1 MADFTWYLNRQG
13 PRGNKGEKGDPGN
26 DGLTPTF
33 STGVNTGTTYTLVI
47 DSGDGNT
54 FETPNL
60 MPTFTYQNGTY
71 LRYDMANDRY
81 VAAPADKAKDGGY
94 GEVILATDED
104 EAEDTDAVSFGLLQ
118 DYVENHGGGGG
129 VSFTTG
135 NAIEL
140 TSQNVLNVK
149 IDNDT
154 VQVNQNNELEVPGF
168 DEVASAVEAIVDGES
183 DIFDD
188 YYTKT
193 EVDQLIQ
200 TGGQFT
206 TGNGVDLTG
215 GVLSA
220 KVDGT
225 TISFDNSGNLTVIGG
240 GGGGGTTYTAGN
252 GIEISSANVIS
263 TKVDGT
269 SIGINASGQLE
280 FINGA
285 GYITSA
291 ALSGYATQTW
301 VGNQGYLTSISSS
314 DVTTALGYTPYS
326 ASNPD
331 GYTSNVGTVTSVNNT
346 NPDSNGNVTL
356 SIPDISH
363 MVTDNTAQTISAKK
377 TFNDDIVINGTKC
390 IYYKNSSN
398 NECLMIGKVSSNVQG
413 FGHINVGYVQ
423 DALKLVG
430 KNARPT
436 YTPNGGTETNIALYS
451 DIPGTMTGASAGYAG
466 TSGLVPT
473 PAAGDNEKF
482 LCGDGTWQTVSG
494 GGGTTYTATS
504 PIEIT
509 SNDISISYDSSTL
522 DVANGALKVKDDTFI
537 TETSLETVHCVIE
550 TSQTNLLPSWYRL
563 YDDGWVEQGGIN
575 NTAGSTIFFLKSF
588 VNSNY
593 TLPIEHTNKTTTSF
607 TMTNTGDWFAAGF
620 EGV

>member
-71 LRYDMANDRY
+71 IRYDMANDRY

-140 TSQNVLNVK
+140 TNQNVLNVK

-225 TISFDNSGNLTVIGG
+225 TIDFDSSGNLTVIGG
-240 GGGGGTTYTAGN
+240 GGGGGGTTYTAGTAVD
-252 GIEISSANVIS
+252 ITDDTISV
-263 TKVDGT
+263 KVDGT
-269 SIGINASGQLE
+269 SIGVNLSNELE
-280 FINGA
+280 FIGT
-285 GYITSA
+285 IPA
-291 ALSGYATQTW
+291 AQVQSDW
-301 VGNQGYLTSISSS
+301 NEVDSSS
-314 DVTTALGYTPYS
+314 KAYILNKPT
-326 ASNPD
+326 
-331 GYTSNVGTVTSVNNT
+331 
-346 NPDSNGNVTL
+346 
-356 SIPDISH
+356 IPDVSH

-377 TFNDDIVINGTKC
+377 TFADDVVMNGTKC
-390 IYYKNSSN
+390 IYYKNSMN
-398 NECLMIGKVSSNVQG
+398 NECLMIGKISSNVQG

-436 YTPNGGTETNIALYS
+436 YTPNGGTETNIALSS
-451 DIPGTMTGASAGYAG
+451 DIPGNMTGASAGSAG
-466 TSGLVPT
+466 ASGLVPA

-482 LCGDGTWQTVSG
+482 LRGDGTWQTVSG

-522 DVANGALKVKDDTFI
+522 DVANGALKVKDDTFV
-537 TETSLETVHCVIE
+537 TETSLETVHCVVE
-550 TSQTNLLPSWYRL
+550 TSPTNLLPSWYRI
-563 YDDGWVEQGGIN
+563 YDDGWVEQGGSIAN
-575 NTAGSTIFFLKSF
+575 AGTISFLITFADTNITF
-588 VNSNY
+588 VNSGANY
-593 TLPIEHTNKTTTSF
+593 YTALTTSSA
-607 TMTNTGDWFAAGF
+607 TVNGAMAWMACGF
-620 EGV
+620 KAST

>member
-81 VAAPADKAKDGGY
+81 VAAPADKAENGGY
-94 GEVILATDED
+94 GEVVLATDED
-104 EAEDTDAVSFGLLQ
+104 DAEDTDAVSFGLLQ

-140 TSQNVLNVK
+140 TNQNVLNVK

-154 VQVNQNNELEVPGF
+154 VQINQDNELEVPGF

-225 TISFDNSGNLTVIGG
+225 TIDFDSSGNLTVIGG
-240 GGGGGTTYTAGN
+240 GGGGGTTYTAGD
-252 GIEISSANVIS
+252 GIDITSNAISA
-263 TKVDGT
+263 KVDGT
-269 SIGINASGQLE
+269 TIGINSVTKEIELKAS
-280 FINGA
+280 IP
-285 GYITSA
+285 A
-291 ALSGYATQTW
+291 AQVQSDWSEAD
-301 VGNQGYLTSISSS
+301 SSS
-314 DVTTALGYTPYS
+314 KAYILNKPT
-326 ASNPD
+326 
-331 GYTSNVGTVTSVNNT
+331 
-346 NPDSNGNVTL
+346 
-356 SIPDISH
+356 IPDVSH

-377 TFNDDIVINGTKC
+377 TFADDIVMNGTKC
-390 IYYKNSSN
+390 IYYKNSMN
-398 NECLMIGKVSSNVQG
+398 NECFMIGKLSSNVQG
-413 FGHINVGYVQ
+413 FGHISVGYVQ

-436 YTPNGGTETNIALYS
+436 YTPNGGTETSIALSS
-451 DIPGTMTGASAGYAG
+451 DIPGDMTGAGAG
-466 TSGLVPT
+466 TVGAHGLVPA

-482 LCGDGTWQTVSG
+482 LRGDGTWQTVSG

-522 DVANGALKVKDDTFI
+522 DVANGALKVKDNTFV

-550 TSQTNLLPSWYRL
+550 TSPTNILPSWYRI
-563 YDDGWVEQGGIN
+563 YDDGWVEQGGYYTGASPN
-575 NTAGSTIFFLKSF
+575 GTTVSLL
-588 VNSNY
+588 VNMNSPNY
-593 TLPIEHTNKTTTSF
+593 TVLGFPEYWNNSTTPGVTVGQYTTSSF
-607 TMTNTGDWFAAGF
+607 QAFALNGYGCWWVAYGYAAST
-620 EGV
+620 